1 LLTLPFFSELEKTN
15 NILLAGAG
23 GGFDIFCGLPL
34 YFALKNAGKQVH
46 LANMSF
52 SDLEN
57 STGHKLHKALVE
69 ITSETQGSLEYFPE
83 LHLARWF
90 AGMGE
95 PVPIYCFARTG
106 AKPLAEAYKFLVDM
120 LQVDTVI
127 LVDGGSDSLM
137 RGDESG
143 LGTPQEDVASIAAV
157 NALEV
162 TTKLL
167 VCLGFGI
174 DSFHGVC
181 HAQFLE
187 AVADIT
193 KTGGFLGAWTLTK
206 EIPEVQLYREAT
218 EAVFEAMPESPSVI
232 SASILSAI
240 DGQFGDYHATYRTM
254 GSKLFIN
261 SLMTLYWCFT
271 VEQVARRNL
280 YLDKIRDT
288 ETYRDLATAIKQ
300 FHASQKDN
308 LRPWVN
314 LPT

>member
-1 LLTLPFFSELEKTN
+1 MLTLPFFSELEKTN

-46 LANMSF
+46 LANLSF
-52 SDLEN
+52 SSIDS
-57 STGHKLHKALVE
+57 STGRRLTPALVE
-69 ITSETQGSLEYFPE
+69 VNDTSNGWASYFPE
-83 LHLARWF
+83 IHLARWF
-90 AGMGE
+90 AGRGE

-127 LVDGGSDSLM
+127 LVDGGTDSLM

-143 LGTPQEDVASIAAV
+143 PQEDVASIAAV

-181 HAQFLE
+181 HAHFLE
-187 AVADIT
+187 AVAAIT
-193 KTGGFLGAWTLTK
+193 KAGGFLGAWTLTRDM
-206 EIPEVQLYREAT
+206 PEVQLYNAAS
-218 EAVFEAMPESPSVI
+218 EAVFNGMPQNPSIV
-232 SASILSAI
+232 SSSILSAI
-240 DGQFGDYHATYRTM
+240 EGHFGDYHATHRTS

-261 SLMTLYWCFT
+261 PLMSLYWCFKL
-271 VEQVARRNL
+271 EAVANRLL
-280 YLDKIRDT
+280 YLDKISKT
-288 ETYRDLATAIKQ
+288 ESYWALTNAIERFREDIESKI
-300 FHASQKDN
+300 K
-308 LRPWVN
+308 PWVN
-314 LPT
+314 LPM